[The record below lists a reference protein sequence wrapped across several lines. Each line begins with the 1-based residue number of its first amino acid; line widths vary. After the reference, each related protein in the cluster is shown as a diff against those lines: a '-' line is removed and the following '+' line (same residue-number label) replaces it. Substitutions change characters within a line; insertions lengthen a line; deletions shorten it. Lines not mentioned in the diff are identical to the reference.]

1 VTVDTTPAMLARL
14 AVLHDS
20 EIDCL
25 IALDDER
32 AILNECEGRI
42 TSRGGELRAVRQEI
56 QLIVQKLALAGCAA

>member
-1 VTVDTTPAMLARL
+1 MLARL